1 MISLG
6 FFHGNRQIFS
16 LMSPSSLSLC
26 IVLKSR
32 FLFFVADAFVT
43 ACVCNALVVAAAS
56 LRVLPPRWL
65 LLVRSCSCCHRS
77 GFCWY
82 VIGRVATTLVVAG
95 ASLLVLPPRWLLL
108 VRHCSCCHRAG
119 CCCCVTARVATTLMV
134 AGASCFIARLLL
146 PACCLCAALVG
157 EQVWVS
163 SLLH

>member
-95 ASLLVLPPRWLLL
+95 ASLVVLLPRWLLL
-108 VRHCSCCHRAG
+108 VRHWSCCHHAG
-119 CCCCVTARVATTLMV
+119 GCWCVMRHCSTVVASMLLVCSISWGAGVGQFITALN
-134 AGASCFIARLLL
+134 SFL
-146 PACCLCAALVG
+146 P
-157 EQVWVS
+157 
-163 SLLH
+163 SL